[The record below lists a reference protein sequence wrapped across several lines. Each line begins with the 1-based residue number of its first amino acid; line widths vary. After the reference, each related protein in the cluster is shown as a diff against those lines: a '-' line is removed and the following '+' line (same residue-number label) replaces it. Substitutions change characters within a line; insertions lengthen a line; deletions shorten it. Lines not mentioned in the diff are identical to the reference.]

1 MQIMLLSF
9 NTSLFTEDQREFY
22 TRANLKCLENSDYH
36 SYVNFIY
43 VALILNK
50 EG

>member
-22 TRANLKCLENSDYH
+22 TTITIYKSDTG
-36 SYVNFIY
+36 SIESWEE
-43 VALILNK
+43 IK
-50 EG
+50 